1 MQLTGDEDVIAEATS
16 VSIRCAASCVPIQ
29 TPANF
34 GTGEGAFTVLTHV
47 HWNVCTRMHQ
57 VTLAVFVIGAEAE

>member
-1 MQLTGDEDVIAEATS
+1 MFSVMQLTGDEDVVAEATS

-34 GTGEGAFTVLTHV
+34 GTGEGALAVLTHV
-47 HWNVCTRMHQ
+47 HWNVCTHMH
-57 VTLAVFVIGAEAE
+57 